1 MNNQAAPSKLN
12 AMLMRWPKGTVAVQ
26 HWLREQGIPRQ
37 LAEKY
42 RRSNW
47 IERIGQ
53 GAYTR
58 TGDKVEVL
66 GGIYALQS
74 ELNLPVHVGG
84 KTALELQGY
93 AHFVSAKNLPF
104 VHLFGRPGRPLPTWF
119 RRRQWESKVR
129 FHLVRLFP
137 SKPDLGLTKKVCEQ
151 IPTQMSAPERAALEL
166 VNLVPKEQSFSEA
179 RQLMAGLTTL
189 RPELVQELLE
199 ACRSV
204 KAKRLFL
211 FLAEEAGH
219 PWVKELDTS
228 KLDLGRG
235 KRSIVKG
242 GRFDP
247 KYGIT
252 VEPNPHGLSGSEDRA
267 EHRHAGRRVS
277 DDDARA
283 LQEGA
288 RRPRGRGQGADHL

>member
-1 MNNQAAPSKLN
+1 MINQASPSKLN
-12 AMLMRWPKGTVAVQ
+12 ELLIRWPKGTVAVQ

-58 TGDKVEVL
+58 TGDKVAVL
-66 GGIYALQS
+66 GGVYALQS

-84 KTALELQGY
+84 KTALDLQGY
-93 AHFVSAKNLPF
+93 AHFVAARDLPV
-104 VHLFGRPGRPLPTWF
+104 VHLYGRAGRPLPAWF
-119 RRRQWESKVR
+119 RRHQWESRVR

-137 SKPDLGLTKKVCEQ
+137 SKPDLGLTKKLCEQ
-151 IPTQMSAPERAALEL
+151 ISTQMSTPERAALEL
-166 VNLVPKEQSFSEA
+166 VDLVPKEQSFAEA

-211 FLAEEAGH
+211 FFAEEAGH
-219 PWVKELDTS
+219 AWVKELNTL

-242 GRFDP
+242 GRLDP
-247 KYGIT
+247 KYEIT
-252 VEPNPHGLSGSEDRA
+252 VEPNP
-267 EHRHAGRRVS
+267 
-277 DDDARA
+277 DDSLAR
-283 LQEGA
+283 EG
-288 RRPRGRGQGADHL
+288 P